1 MTVKHYTK
9 LLTINFSVP
18 LLHYMYVFF
27 ILNSQ
32 YLSLSS

>member
-1 MTVKHYTK
+1 
-9 LLTINFSVP
+9 
-18 LLHYMYVFF
+18 MYVFF